1 MKIWYIVVLYSG
13 ISFPVKYIKTLKAD
27 VCQLDTNNVH
37 KLEGKHCL
45 SHHKILVLVHQDLI
59 AYSHQGYL

>member
-37 KLEGKHCL
+37 KLEEKHCL
-45 SHHKILVLVHQDLI
+45 SHHKISVLVHQDLI